1 MYLVGI
7 FRTSVTIPYFSASD
21 QGVGLTG
28 QASFSITI
36 INSSGFILRHLA
48 EFRDARFVTLARSD
62 AGAPLEGQKSGNTR
76 AQPKVCCE

>member
-7 FRTSVTIPYFSASD
+7 FRTSVAIPYLSASG
-21 QGVGLTG
+21 QGDGLTG

-36 INSSGFILRHLA
+36 INSSGFLTCVVRDSA

-62 AGAPLEGQKSGNTR
+62 AGAPLEG
-76 AQPKVCCE
+76 